1 MLENTKE
8 DTIFASILADGKIHV
23 EVAEGT
29 EGAVRREWK
38 SKDGKSEGV
47 KHELL
52 YTKLSGM
59 LDKVGMYHG
68 EYGTSLQI
76 RIVDP
81 AAPAGTK
88 PVVLSLATAQNYGED
103 MMKKL
108 PNIDQNIP
116 VVLQPYSFE
125 DRKTGKTRRGISVTQ
140 TAEGGEEVKI
150 KNYYWDEEKKESCN
164 GIPQPK
170 IKKTMTSD
178 DWKLY
183 FSGIRVWL
191 IDETK
196 KRFNIAD
203 QEEADEEADKDDF

>member
-23 EVAEGT
+23 EVPEGT
-29 EGAVRREWK
+29 EGAVKREWE
-38 SKDGKSEGV
+38 SKDGKSKGV

-52 YTKLSGM
+52 YTKLTGM
-59 LDKVGMYHG
+59 LDKVGLYHG
-68 EYGTSLQI
+68 DYGTSLQI

-81 AAPAGTK
+81 TAPAGTK

-125 DRKTGKTRRGISVTQ
+125 DRKTGKTRRGISITQ
-140 TAEGGEEVKI
+140 VNSAGEEVKI
-150 KNYYWDEEKKESCN
+150 KNYYWNEEKKEPCN
-164 GIPQPK
+164 GIPQPTV
-170 IKKTMTSD
+170 KKKMTSD

-183 FSGIRVWL
+183 FTEIRVWL

-196 KRFNIAD
+196 KRFNITD
-203 QEEADEEADKDDF
+203 PEPDMTDDGFDD